1 MIVFKKGKDTD
12 CGEFT
17 ATESSPQYVL
27 NWTSHSTAARGR
39 ARLPPS
45 MGASGSS
52 LPPEVSGRS
61 DGAEMSRE
69 TVKKG
74 RKKLQGF
81 HFSHSVPASGVEL
94 E

>member
-1 MIVFKKGKDTD
+1 MMVFKKGKDRD

-27 NWTSHSTAARGR
+27 NWTSHSTAARGC

-45 MGASGSS
+45 MGASGSP
-52 LPPEVSGRS
+52 LPSGMS

-69 TVKKG
+69 MVKKV
-74 RKKLQGF
+74 RKKL
-81 HFSHSVPASGVEL
+81 
-94 E
+94 